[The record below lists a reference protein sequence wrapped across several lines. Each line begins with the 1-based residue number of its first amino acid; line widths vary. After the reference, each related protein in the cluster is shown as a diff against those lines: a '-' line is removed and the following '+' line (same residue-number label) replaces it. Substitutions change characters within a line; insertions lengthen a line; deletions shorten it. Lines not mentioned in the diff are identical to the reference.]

1 MSKFLWITF
10 TRVCPSL
17 SNILAEYIP
26 VHHKMYSE
34 YQDLLQQY
42 EWLECECII
51 RICVKLDIVR
61 YMNIEV
67 YEYNN
72 ACDNGISMGAA
83 TIPGD
88 LFASPGK

>member
-1 MSKFLWITF
+1 MS
-10 TRVCPSL
+10 VC
-17 SNILAEYIP
+17 
-26 VHHKMYSE
+26 
-34 YQDLLQQY
+34 D
-42 EWLECECII
+42 
-51 RICVKLDIVR
+51 KLDIIR

-72 ACDNGISMGAA
+72 ALFQIACDNGISMGAA

>member
-1 MSKFLWITF
+1 
-10 TRVCPSL
+10 
-17 SNILAEYIP
+17 
-26 VHHKMYSE
+26 MYSE

-51 RICVKLDIVR
+51 RICVELDIVR

>member
-1 MSKFLWITF
+1 MH
-10 TRVCPSL
+10 R
-17 SNILAEYIP
+17 
-26 VHHKMYSE
+26 KMYSE

>member
-1 MSKFLWITF
+1 M
-10 TRVCPSL
+10 

-26 VHHKMYSE
+26 VHRKMYSE

-42 EWLECECII
+42 EWLKWL
-51 RICVKLDIVR
+51 KLDIVR

-88 LFASPGK
+88 LFASPSK

>member
-1 MSKFLWITF
+1 
-10 TRVCPSL
+10 
-17 SNILAEYIP
+17 
-26 VHHKMYSE
+26 MYSE

-83 TIPGD
+83 TIPCD
-88 LFASPGK
+88 LFASPGKEYFLVSPSTTFYHQRCIFCRLKKKQDPV

>member
-1 MSKFLWITF
+1 
-10 TRVCPSL
+10 
-17 SNILAEYIP
+17 
-26 VHHKMYSE
+26 
-34 YQDLLQQY
+34 
-42 EWLECECII
+42 
-51 RICVKLDIVR
+51 
-61 YMNIEV
+61 MNIEV